1 MTETS
6 KLILE
11 ALRTTTIS
19 DFTIVYLIPA
29 VLFVYAFLVSKQHWS
44 AVFGGL
50 AFFAAD
56 VFNELVNTVWLFVS
70 GYAPLWGTPKVSAT
84 GWLLL
89 PGWCWEIMCMFAIGG
104 VPFILI
110 AGAFKPGSKFLG
122 LYRSQ
127 WLVSLLGSLLA
138 IIVEV
143 VLNRAGLLTWEWAW
157 WGKSGFLSLIPV
169 FIFGYFWFFYFAF
182 LVHNQPTI
190 KRKFIF
196 LGSLVAIN
204 LLIFSACLCRD
215 WII

>member
-6 KLILE
+6 KQIIE
-11 ALRTTTIS
+11 ALQTTTVS
-19 DFTIVYLIPA
+19 HFSVVYLIPA
-29 VLFVYAFLVSKQHWS
+29 VLFVYAFLVSKQYWP

-56 VFNELVNTVWLFVS
+56 VFNELINTAWFFAS

-110 AGAFKPGSKFLG
+110 AGAFKPGRKILG
-122 LYRSQ
+122 MYAGQ
-127 WLVSLLGSLLA
+127 WAVSFAGSLIA
-138 IIVEV
+138 VVVEMA
-143 VLNRAGLLTWEWAW
+143 LNRAGLLTWEWAW
-157 WGKSGFLSLIPV
+157 WGNGGFLSMIPV
-169 FIFGYFWFFYFAF
+169 FILGYFWFFYFAF
-182 LVHNQPTI
+182 LVHNQPTT
-190 KRKFIF
+190 KRKFVF
-196 LGSLVAIN
+196 LGTLVAVD
-204 LLIFSACLCRD
+204 LLIFIACLCRD